1 MPSRHN
7 LRPFMV
13 AVLKGYVD
21 LCKLLLK
28 LNCRLDGRYQTSKT
42 ALQVDSTVKF
52 RFAKFRTVTRT
63 MVLLKFTEEIE
74 IKCLFMSWNTIAI
87 KY

>member
-42 ALQVDSTVKF
+42 ALQVHSTV
-52 RFAKFRTVTRT
+52 
-63 MVLLKFTEEIE
+63 MVPLKFTEEIE